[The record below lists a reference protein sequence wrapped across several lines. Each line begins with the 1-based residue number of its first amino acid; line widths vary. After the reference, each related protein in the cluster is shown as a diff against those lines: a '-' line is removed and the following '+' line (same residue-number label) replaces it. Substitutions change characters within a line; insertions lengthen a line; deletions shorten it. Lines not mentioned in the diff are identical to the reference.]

1 MRTRKIFLMFASLV
15 LMTSIRTLAQQTNT
29 SNKLEW
35 QPYFDRLYGQAEMRY
50 HFATHQPRRVDKWQK
65 TFRAELKE
73 ALGITQIERELG
85 DYQPVAKLVGQEEK
99 DYGILERW
107 ILWTEPDV
115 PLPFIILC
123 PKVIKGKLP
132 LVITPHGHSV
142 NTELYAGVYL
152 NASDTALVR
161 DGERDIAVQAVKE
174 GYIAIAP
181 AARGFGPTRHPR
193 ELNANSTSSCR
204 TLLMN
209 DLLVGRTPIGDRVWD
224 IMKLIDFAMR
234 DLPVDGKNII
244 VTGQSGGGTAT
255 VFAGAMDT
263 RISISAPACAFCTM
277 TGSIGSIIHC
287 ECNYIPGMLNL
298 GEMGDVAGLTAPRA
312 FYAICG
318 VEDPIFPIGEVRK
331 AFAETKEVYRRM
343 GIEDACQLYEGQSG
357 HRYYK
362 AGIWDFVRK
371 HLKP

>member
-1 MRTRKIFLMFASLV
+1 MRKGKILLTLV
-15 LMTSIRTLAQQTNT
+15 VLAFMANVTAFAQQADAG
-29 SNKLEW
+29 KAFEW

-50 HFATHQPRRVDKWQK
+50 HFATQQPRRVEKWQK
-65 TFRAELKE
+65 AFRAELKE
-73 ALGITQIERELG
+73 ALGITHIEEELG
-85 DYQPVAKLVGQEEK
+85 DYKPVAQFVSQEEK
-99 DYGILERW
+99 DFGILERW
-107 ILWTEPDV
+107 IIWTEPDV

-123 PKVIKGKLP
+123 PKVVNGKLP

-142 NTELYAGVYL
+142 NTELYAGVYQS
-152 NASDTALVR
+152 ASDTALVR

-181 AARGFGPTRHPR
+181 AARGFGPTRHSR
-193 ELNANSTSSCR
+193 ELNVNSTSSCR

-224 IMKLIDFAMR
+224 IMKLIDFAVR

-255 VFAGAMDT
+255 VFAGAMDS
-263 RISISAPACAFCTM
+263 RISISAPACAFCNM

-287 ECNYIPGMLNL
+287 ECNYVPGILNL

-318 VEDPIFPIGEVRK
+318 VQDQIFPIAEVRK
-331 AFAETKEVYRRM
+331 AFGETKEIYRRM
-343 GIEDACQLYEGQSG
+343 GAEDVCQLYEGQGG

-371 HLKP
+371 HLK